1 MIRLLFATLFFLQSL
16 NAFTLY
22 DNRVEDKIWK
32 SGETLLGFMQ
42 ENMLPL
48 KLYYEMDAEDE
59 KLSSDIR
66 SSTICHIL
74 RD

>member
-1 MIRLLFATLFFLQSL
+1 MTYIRLIFILLFFLPSL
-16 NAFTLY
+16 NAYNLY

-48 KLYYEMDAEDE
+48 KLYYEMDGEDE

-66 SSTICHIL
+66 SST
-74 RD
+74 